1 VRRAVGWL
9 AALAGGIS
17 LAGPAALA
25 SPVGAAGAAGPVSA
39 SPSASPGANSF
50 GIRLVDV
57 PVSEAPDS
65 RAWRYIID
73 NLHPGMMIHRRVEV
87 ENMTSDVARVRVYPD
102 AATITGGGFVG
113 DRGQTPSDL
122 TTWTS
127 VSRPT
132 LTLAPGA
139 SAMDTVTIRVP
150 RDAPQGERYGVIW
163 AQETAQVQKPR
174 KFTVTEVNRVG
185 VRVYLSIGP
194 GGGPATNFAISSVT
208 AGRLPDGSP
217 EVLAQ
222 VRDTGGRAID
232 LGGNLKLA
240 DGPGGASA
248 GPFAFQSGLTLAPGQ
263 SGVMRA
269 VLSKATPTGTW
280 HVTVTLQSGVTTR
293 QARATLELLGQQPTG
308 LVLPARSLAI
318 GGIIL
323 AIVAV
328 AAWFL
333 ARRNR
338 WRIGLRRI

>member
-1 VRRAVGWL
+1 VRRALGLL
-9 AALAGGIS
+9 AALVGGIS
-17 LAGPAALA
+17 VAGPAVALA
-25 SPVGAAGAAGPVSA
+25 SPMGAAGAQAPA
-39 SPSASPGANSF
+39 SPPPSANSF
-50 GIRLVDV
+50 GIRLVDA

-73 NLHPGMMIHRRVEV
+73 NLHPGTVIHRRVEV
-87 ENMTSDVARVRVYPD
+87 DNKSPGVARVRVYAD
-102 AATITGGGFVG
+102 AATIKGGEFVG
-113 DRGQTPSDL
+113 DAGQTRSEL

-150 RDAPQGERYGVIW
+150 RDAPEGERYGVIW
-163 AQETAQVQKPR
+163 AQETAQVQKAR
-174 KFTVTEVNRVG
+174 KFAVTEVNRVG

-194 GGGPATNFAISSVT
+194 GGGPATNFAITSVT
-208 AGRLPDGSP
+208 AGRRPDGSP
-217 EVLAQ
+217 EVLAR

-232 LGGNLKLA
+232 LGGHLKLS

-248 GPFAFQSGLTLAPGQ
+248 GPFQFQSNLTLAPGQ

-269 VLSKATPTGTW
+269 ALSKSTPTGTW
-280 HVTVTLQSGVTTR
+280 HVTVTLQSGLTTR
-293 QARATLELLGQQPTG
+293 QARATIQLLGQQPAG
-308 LVLPARSLAI
+308 FALPARALAV
-318 GGIIL
+318 GGIIF